1 MRILVVEDDPLIC
14 EFVVECLR
22 DEGFD
27 VIHAADREQALS
39 WCGRQV
45 ADALVT
51 DVQLPGTIDGWETL
65 S

>member
-1 MRILVVEDDPLIC
+1 MIC